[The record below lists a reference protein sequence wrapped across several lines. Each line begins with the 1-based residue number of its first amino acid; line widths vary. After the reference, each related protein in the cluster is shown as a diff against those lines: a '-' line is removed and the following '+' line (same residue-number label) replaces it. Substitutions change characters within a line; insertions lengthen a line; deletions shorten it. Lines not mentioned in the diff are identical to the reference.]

1 MESQLNRG
9 QKRDSS
15 RLPGPKTGIISIRMA
30 SVPHTPTNSYK
41 QPHTMLRF
49 QSVTL
54 RRGSRVLL
62 QDINLTVQTGERWG
76 VVGRNGSGKSSLLA
90 LVLGTRDAAGLH
102 TDLGEVQLASSLAM
116 AHVAQET
123 PAVDRSAIDY
133 VIDGDIE
140 LRKLEQELAAC
151 SNDDEGGKQQ
161 ASLYG
166 QLEAIDGYTATAR
179 AARLMNGLGF
189 EETQLQSP
197 VTDFSGGWRMRLN
210 LAQALMCRSDILL
223 LDEPTNHLDLDAV
236 LWLQN
241 WLQAY
246 PGTVLL
252 ISHDRDFLDNCV
264 DHIALLV
271 DQSLHAYTGNYSA
284 YEKQHASR
292 LEQQQSAH
300 LKQQRTISHLHSYI
314 DRFRAKAT
322 KAKQAQSRL
331 KALAKLEEIA
341 PAHVDSPFEFSFL
354 PPKQVP
360 NPLLKL
366 THADLGYTDTAL
378 LNNIGLN
385 LLPGDRIGLLGPNGS
400 GKSTLIKAL
409 VGELP
414 LLAGTRA
421 AAQNLR
427 VGYFAQHQLEQ
438 LHIDDSPLLHLQRLD
453 KQISEDAASA
463 PLASEQAL
471 RNYLG
476 GFGFIGDQALAPVG
490 PFSGG
495 EKARL
500 VLALLIYQRPNL
512 LLLDEPTNHLD
523 LEMRHALTLALQSFE
538 GALLVVSHD
547 QHLLRTV
554 CDQFVLVANGHAH
567 NYDGDLDDYARWL
580 SEHRRDRQQSK
591 PDASPEN
598 STPAAP
604 TLDKRQQRQQEA
616 ARRQQLKPYLD
627 KVSKSEKLLTKL
639 QTELQQL
646 EQQLTDSTLYEADNK
661 ARLKELLAQQ
671 TTLKQQLL
679 QTEADWMDAA
689 EALELAENAA

>member
-1 MESQLNRG
+1 
-9 QKRDSS
+9 
-15 RLPGPKTGIISIRMA
+15 
-30 SVPHTPTNSYK
+30 
-41 QPHTMLRF
+41 MLRF

-62 QDINLTVQTGERWG
+62 QDVNLTIQTGEHWG
-76 VVGRNGSGKSSLLA
+76 IVGRNGSGKSSLLA
-90 LVLGTRDAAGLH
+90 LVLGTRDTTGLH
-102 TDLGEVQLASSLAM
+102 ADLGEVQLSSNFAM

-123 PAVDRSAIDY
+123 PAVTRSAIDY
-133 VIDGDIE
+133 VMDGDGE
-140 LRKLEQELAAC
+140 LRELEQQLADCA
-151 SNDDEGGKQQ
+151 DDGEQH
-161 ASLYG
+161 ATLFG
-166 QLEAIDGYTATAR
+166 QLETIDGYTAPTR

-189 EETQLQSP
+189 SEAQLQTP
-197 VTDFSGGWRMRLN
+197 VSEFSGGWRMRLN

-264 DHIALLV
+264 SHIALLSE
-271 DQSLHAYTGNYSA
+271 QTLHSYTGNYSA
-284 YEKQHASR
+284 YERQHAAR

-300 LKQQRTISHLHSYI
+300 IKQQRTISHLHKYI
-314 DRFRAKAT
+314 DRFRAQAT

-331 KALAKLEEIA
+331 KALARLEEIA

-366 THADLGYTDTAL
+366 SDANLGYEGKAL
-378 LNNIGLN
+378 LTNIGIN
-385 LLPGDRIGLLGPNGS
+385 LLPGDRIGLLGPNGA
-400 GKSTLIKAL
+400 GKSTLIKTL

-414 LLAGTRA
+414 MLTGKRA
-421 AAQNLR
+421 PAQNLR
-427 VGYFAQHQLEQ
+427 IGYFAQHQLEQ
-438 LHIDDSPLLHLQRLD
+438 LHTSDSPLMHLQRLD
-453 KQISEDAASA
+453 KQIAEDSPSASV
-463 PLASEQAL
+463 STEQEL

-476 GFGFIGDQALAPVG
+476 GFGFIGDQTLAPVG

-523 LEMRHALTLALQSFE
+523 LEMRHALTLALQGFE

-547 QHLLRTV
+547 RHLLRTV
-554 CDQFVLVANGHAH
+554 CDQFLLVANGLAQ

-580 SEHRRDRQQSK
+580 SEHRRGNETQK
-591 PDASPEN
+591 PATDATN
-598 STPAAP
+598 NQP
-604 TLDKRQQRQQEA
+604 TKPNIDKRQLRQQEA

-627 KVSKSEKLLTKL
+627 RVKKSETLLNT
-639 QTELQQL
+639 LQQQQQEI
-646 EQQLTDSTLYEADNK
+646 EQTLADSTLYEADNK
-661 ARLKELLAQQ
+661 DRLKEILTQQ
-671 TTLKQQLL
+671 TTLKQQLQ
-679 QTEADWMDAA
+679 QTEEDWMDAS
-689 EALELAENAA
+689 EALELAENAG

>member
-1 MESQLNRG
+1 
-9 QKRDSS
+9 
-15 RLPGPKTGIISIRMA
+15 
-30 SVPHTPTNSYK
+30 
-41 QPHTMLRF
+41 MLRF

-54 RRGSRVLL
+54 RRGPRVLL
-62 QDINLTVQTGERWG
+62 QDINLTLQSGEHWG
-76 VVGRNGSGKSSLLA
+76 IVGRNGSGKSSLLA
-90 LVLGTRDAAGLH
+90 LVLGIRDAAGLH
-102 TDLGEVQLASSLAM
+102 ADTGEVQLAATLAM

-133 VIDGDIE
+133 VMDGDAE
-140 LRKLEQELAAC
+140 LRELERRLADC
-151 SNDDEGGKQQ
+151 TDDGKQQ
-161 ASLYG
+161 ATLFG
-166 QLEAIDGYTATAR
+166 HLEAIDGYTAPAR

-197 VTDFSGGWRMRLN
+197 VASFSGGWRMRLN

-236 LWLQN
+236 LWLQS

-264 DHIALLV
+264 GHIALLAE
-271 DQSLHAYTGNYSA
+271 QGLHAYTGNYSA

-331 KALAKLEEIA
+331 KALDKLEEIA
-341 PAHVDSPFEFSFL
+341 PAHVDSPFEFSFF

-366 THADLGYTDTAL
+366 TDAKLGYGHMAL
-378 LNNIGLN
+378 LTHIGIN
-385 LLPGDRIGLLGPNGS
+385 LLPGDRIGLLGPNGA
-400 GKSTLIKAL
+400 GKSTLIKTL

-414 LLAGTRA
+414 LLAGQRTP
-421 AAQNLR
+421 AQNLR
-427 VGYFAQHQLEQ
+427 IGYFAQHQLEQ
-438 LHIDDSPLLHLQRLD
+438 LHTDDSALLHLQRLD
-453 KQISEDAASA
+453 KQLSEQSDSQ
-463 PLASEQAL
+463 PLATEQQL
-471 RNYLG
+471 RHYLG
-476 GFGFIGDQALAPVG
+476 GFGFVSDQALAPVG

-523 LEMRHALTLALQSFE
+523 LEMRHALTLALQDFE

-547 QHLLRTV
+547 RHLLRTV
-554 CDQFVLVANGHAH
+554 CDQFVLVANGHAK
-567 NYDGDLDDYARWL
+567 NYDGDLDDYAQWL
-580 SEHRRDRQQSK
+580 SDHRRDRQKSESQTTQHTTTK
-591 PDASPEN
+591 PG
-598 STPAAP
+598 
-604 TLDKRQQRQQEA
+604 LDKRQQRQQEA

-627 KVSKSEKLLTKL
+627 QVNKSEKHLATL
-639 QTELQQL
+639 QTDLQQL
-646 EQQLTDSTLYEADNK
+646 EQELADSTLYEADNK
-661 ARLKELLAQQ
+661 LRLKKLLTRQ

-679 QTEADWMDAA
+679 QTESDWLDAA
-689 EALELAENAA
+689 EALELAENTD